1 MASSKLVAPVVSS
14 VLTGALVVAT
24 VTYISLTNGN
34 GEKSTA
40 KGTQPTTIINTGH
53 GPSPISPVPEANPGL
68 VMIPFFGAV
77 LVFSSLNLLRPKISK
92 KTVL

>member
-40 KGTQPTTIINTGH
+40 KGTEPTTINTGH
-53 GPSPISPVPEANPGL
+53 GPSPISAVPEANPGL